1 METYIKISTLNDFIY
16 CPKSIYFHELYNK
29 YNTYIYHT
37 NYQQEWKFN
46 HESIDNFRYSNKK
59 DILQSL
65 TVYSHKY
72 QLLGKIDLYDKSKH
86 ILIERKTKIKQI
98 YLGYKYQVW
107 AQYLCLEE
115 MWYKIE
121 KIYLY
126 SLKDNKKYEVEI
138 PQWEKLEKFTKFLE
152 KYRHFDIHNYTQT
165 NPNKC
170 KMCIYNKLC
179 DTNLI

>member
-37 NYQQEWKFN
+37 NYQQEGKFN
-46 HESIDNFRYSNKK
+46 HESIDNFHYSNKK

-115 MWYKIE
+115 M
-121 KIYLY
+121 
-126 SLKDNKKYEVEI
+126 
-138 PQWEKLEKFTKFLE
+138 
-152 KYRHFDIHNYTQT
+152 
-165 NPNKC
+165 
-170 KMCIYNKLC
+170 
-179 DTNLI
+179 